1 MKKNILLILI
11 LSSLTSFIFPKD
23 ITPVLSIRYDNLDSG
38 INVSDAIGLQMD
50 LDGDKFTGFD
60 TDGNDYRIYVGWG
73 FESFSGKIGFGHDG
87 TDGTEYT
94 IGANYEVIENIS
106 LDLDYV
112 INTAE
117 NLRLALQI
125 NF

>member
-1 MKKNILLILI
+1 MKKNLLII
-11 LSSLTSFIFPKD
+11 LMVISLASLIFPKD
-23 ITPVLSIRYDNLDSG
+23 ISPVLSIRYDNLDSG
-38 INVSDAIGLQMD
+38 ITVSDAIGLQMD
-50 LDGDKFTGFD
+50 LDGNKFTGFD
-60 TDGNDYRIYVGWG
+60 TDGTDYRIYVGWR
-73 FESFSGKIGFGHDG
+73 FGKIGFGHDG
-87 TDGTEYT
+87 TAGTEYT

-125 NF
+125 SF

>member
-1 MKKNILLILI
+1 MKKNLLII
-11 LSSLTSFIFPKD
+11 LMVTSLTSLIFPKD
-23 ITPVLSIRYDNLDSG
+23 ISPVLSIRYDNLDSG
-38 INVSDAIGLQMD
+38 ITVSDAIGLKMNID
-50 LDGDKFTGFD
+50 NSKYTGFD
-60 TDGNDYRIYVGWG
+60 TDGTDYRIYVGWG
-73 FESFSGKIGFGHDG
+73 FGKIGFGHDG
-87 TDGTEYT
+87 TAGTEYT